1 MKLNLKYTIWIL
13 LICFLINSNILSSDK
28 LTNKPSQNA
37 VLNDSIKIEFNDNAK
52 DFKFDSI
59 YWFKIITK
67 IDKKKIIVTSNNGK
81 VMISQD
87 RLYDYMIKPSKKGLL
102 SLRLYE
108 NINGIKIEIYKLEL
122 QVNE

>member
-37 VLNDSIKIEFNDNAK
+37 VLNDSIKIEFNDNPK

-59 YWFKIITK
+59 YRFKIITK